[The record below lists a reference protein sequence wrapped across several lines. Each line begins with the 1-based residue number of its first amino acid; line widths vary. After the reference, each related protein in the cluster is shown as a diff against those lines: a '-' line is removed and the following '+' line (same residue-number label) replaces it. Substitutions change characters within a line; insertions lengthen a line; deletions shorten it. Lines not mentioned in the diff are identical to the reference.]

1 MGNYK
6 QVQKSLEV
14 VLFII
19 EEALNLIENNDYK
32 DISEAGFNLFRKDSK
47 DFKLWDFWFAV
58 KRGKSNKRECS
69 KVRLLALSS
78 FSWFI
83 FKSVIRKHKLWIT
96 YHFT

>member
-14 VLFII
+14 VLFNI

-32 DISEAGFNLFRKDSK
+32 DISEAGFDLFRKDSK
-47 DFKLWDFWFAV
+47 DFKLWDFWLAV
-58 KRGKSNKRECS
+58 MRGKSNKREYS
-69 KVRLLALSS
+69 KVRLLSTL
-78 FSWFI
+78 FI
-83 FKSVIRKHKLWIT
+83 FLVYFNSVIKKHKLWIT